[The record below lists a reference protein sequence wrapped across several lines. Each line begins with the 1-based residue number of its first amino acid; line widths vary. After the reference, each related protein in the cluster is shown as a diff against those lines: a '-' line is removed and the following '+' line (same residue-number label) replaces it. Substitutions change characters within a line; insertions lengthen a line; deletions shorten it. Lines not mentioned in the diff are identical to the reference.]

1 MPATPWGSPGAAR
14 LSPSAAGAWAVRV
27 CPVSAPCLSVSVPC
41 PLAARAAAAPARRS
55 GALCSRWAGAPAGA
69 AEHGGQRESLILP
82 ETAVFVRLT
91 LVRLTPH
98 AGAPPAP
105 AACQSERGN
114 RAAADGIAVS
124 PPGARPFCPDKGP
137 AGF

>member
-14 LSPSAAGAWAVRV
+14 LSPGAAEALG
-27 CPVSAPCLSVSVPC
+27 CPCLSVSVPCLSVSVPC

-69 AEHGGQRESLILP
+69 AEHGGQRESVILP

-91 LVRLTPH
+91 LVRLIPH

-124 PPGARPFCPDKGP
+124 PPAARPFGPDKGP